1 MNTQILNAK
10 LFEENKANIIF
21 LKAIKNAHQ
30 CADKNG
36 NFLHFKALMYPL
48 EYIVT
53 TEQINEA
60 KTLFNAAKK
69 AFLSEIGNKLIFVG
83 MGSYYAPRF
92 EDDVCNYRIRTEI
105 LNPEGRQFFIE
116 FGRGLGEN
124 LNFDHVID
132 RDQQKEYED
141 KSTEIYNKIKSSGF
155 QFHSHPLIEE
165 YKKYDSQPYHWYKRE
180 LWSKTS
186 SIKYTK
192 QNVLKW
198 VNDLFNCNFTAMQV
212 DSIFLSPDDY
222 KSISPKTK

>member
-1 MNTQILNAK
+1 MKRQILNAK

-60 KTLFNAAKK
+60 KTLFNAAKA
-69 AFLSEIGNKLIFVG
+69 AFLSGIGNKLIFVG
-83 MGSYYAPRF
+83 MGSDYDPRF
-92 EDDVCNYRIRTEI
+92 DDDVCNYRIRTEI
-105 LNPEGRQFFIE
+105 LNPEGKHFFIE
-116 FGRGLGEN
+116 FGRGMGEN
-124 LNFDHVID
+124 LNFDHVIN
-132 RDQQKEYED
+132 RDQQKEYEE
-141 KSTEIYNKIKSSGF
+141 KRSEIYDKIKNSGF

-180 LWSKTS
+180 LWAKTT
-186 SIKYTK
+186 SIKYTQ

-198 VNDLFNCNFTAMQV
+198 VNELFNCNFKDMQV

-222 KSISPKTK
+222 KSISPKF

>member
-1 MNTQILNAK
+1 MKRQILNAK

-83 MGSYYAPRF
+83 MGSDYAPRF

-105 LNPEGRQFFIE
+105 LNPDGKHFFIE

-124 LNFDHVID
+124 LNFDHVIN
-132 RDQQKEYED
+132 RDQQKEYEE
-141 KSTEIYNKIKSSGF
+141 KRSEIYDKIKNSGF

-180 LWSKTS
+180 LWAKTT
-186 SIKYTK
+186 SIKYTQ

-198 VNDLFNCNFTAMQV
+198 VNELFNCNFTAMQV

-222 KSISPKTK
+222 KSISPKF